1 MNRAF
6 HWITAILLGVVSLA
20 VAADSVEAAR
30 WRPSQRTSWQIQFT
44 GTFKT
49 VPGVEVYEL
58 DLFGTTSSRIERL
71 HNGGSLVI
79 CYFSAGSWE
88 DWRPDKSK
96 VPKSMIGNSYN
107 GWPGEWWLDIRKST
121 VRELMKDRLVLARE
135 KGCDAVD
142 PDNMDS
148 WDPIDKTG
156 FGITNEDQ
164 LSFNKYL
171 SREARRLGMSIALKN
186 DLPQIPELV
195 AYFDFAVNESCFSDG
210 DCDQLM
216 PFIDAGKAVL
226 QIQYSSADVCDESLS
241 MGFSTIYKK
250 IDLGFYRKACS

>member
-1 MNRAF
+1 M
-6 HWITAILLGVVSLA
+6 
-20 VAADSVEAAR
+20 AADSVEAAR
-30 WRPSQRTSWQIQFT
+30 WRPSQGTSWQIQFN

-49 VPGVEVYEL
+49 IPGVKVYEL
-58 DLFGTTSSRIERL
+58 DLFGTTSSRIARL
-71 HNGGSLVI
+71 HNDGARVI

-96 VPKSMIGNSYN
+96 FPTSMIGNSYD

-121 VRELMKDRLVLARE
+121 VKKLMKDRLVLARD

-148 WDPIDKTG
+148 WDPVDKTG
-156 FGITNEDQ
+156 FGITYADQ

-186 DLPQIPELV
+186 DLPQIPDLV
-195 AYFDFAVNESCFSDG
+195 TYFDFAVNESCFSDG
-210 DCDQLM
+210 DCDQLL
-216 PFIDAGKAVL
+216 PFIDAGKTVL
-226 QIQYSSADVCDESLS
+226 QIQYRSSDVCDESQS

-250 IDLGFYRKACS
+250 SDLGYYRKACT